1 MPLKYA
7 SVDNIAKRMSP
18 RINVEISNTNSQVM
32 GITGTS
38 IGTELIT
45 LSGESIE
52 EFVDIFLGMIY
63 EMPLKLPHPF
73 LNSIV
78 EKMIVA
84 EVYSYYFPT
93 AGETNEATE
102 FFPQAMR
109 QQALDEF
116 QILFDGL
123 GIFVPGSSNASTQLQ
138 NDETKQQQAV
148 KVLLLAGET
157 VKPYIGYD
165 FNGDSVSDTDLFKL
179 NANVQPSFYTTGDFE
194 DLEGGADIINNV
206 RVRPRDYRQ
215 DTVDV
220 DFW

>member
-7 SVDNIAKRMSP
+7 SVGNIAKRMSP
-18 RINVEISNTNSQVM
+18 RINVVQSSTNSQVM

-45 LSGESIE
+45 LAGEGIE
-52 EFVDIFLGMIY
+52 EFADIFLGMIY
-63 EMPLKLPHPF
+63 EMPLKLSHPF

-84 EVYSYYFPT
+84 EVYSYYFPSG
-93 AGETNEATE
+93 GETGEATE
-102 FFPQAMR
+102 SFPKILR

-123 GIFVPGSSNASTQLQ
+123 GIFVPGSTNQSTQLQ
-138 NDETKQQQAV
+138 NDENKQQQAV
-148 KVLLLAGET
+148 KVLILTGET

-165 FNGDSVSDTDLFKL
+165 YNGDSVSDTDLFKL
-179 NANVQPSFYTTGDFE
+179 NANVQPSFYTTGDFDKLDGE
-194 DLEGGADIINNV
+194 DIINNV

-215 DTVDV
+215 NDVDV